1 MNNITHANMV
11 QATADLANTS
21 NARAENEVENDKRDM
36 LANYAQ
42 RMSNPNLSALRAQNP
57 FLSIVPFPNS
67 IINVMLPA
75 GGSPVDV
82 FLPEGTK
89 YINIRATG
97 EYFVSR
103 NGNAQIPTSTI
114 SNDGRGCSFD
124 SSQYVYVEELHS
136 FSIISSVA
144 NNAVCISC
152 YQQL

>member
-1 MNNITHANMV
+1 MTIPTHAQIV
-11 QATADLANTS
+11 QSTAELSKTTPAQ
-21 NARAENEVENDKRDM
+21 AENEIENDRIDT
-36 LANYAQ
+36 LVEVSQ
-42 RMSNPNLSALRAQNP
+42 RMSNPKLSALRAQNP
-57 FLSIVPFPNS
+57 FLPIVPFPNS

-75 GGSPVDV
+75 GGSPVDIY
-82 FLPEGTK
+82 LPEGTK

-103 NGNAQIPTSTI
+103 NGNAQIPTSSI

-124 SSQYVYVEELHS
+124 SSQYVYVEELRS

-144 NNAVCISC
+144 NNSVCVSC

>member
-1 MNNITHANMV
+1 MTIPTHAQIV
-11 QATADLANTS
+11 QSTAELSKTTPTQ
-21 NARAENEVENDKRDM
+21 AENEIENDRVDT
-36 LANYAQ
+36 LVEVSQ
-42 RMSNPNLSALRAQNP
+42 RMSNPKLSALRAQNP
-57 FLSIVPFPNS
+57 FLPIVPFPNS

-75 GGSPVDV
+75 GGSPLDIY
-82 FLPEGTK
+82 LPEGTK

-103 NGNAQIPTSTI
+103 NGNAQIPTSNI

-124 SSQYVYVEELHS
+124 SAHFVYVEELRS

-144 NNAVCISC
+144 NNSVCISC

>member
-1 MNNITHANMV
+1 MTTPTHAQIV
-11 QATADLANTS
+11 RSTAELSKTTPTQ
-21 NARAENEVENDKRDM
+21 AENEIENDRIDT
-36 LANYAQ
+36 LVEVSQ
-42 RMSNPNLSALRAQNP
+42 RMSNPKLSALRAQNP
-57 FLSIVPFPNS
+57 FLPIVPFPNS

-75 GGSPVDV
+75 GGSPVDIY
-82 FLPEGTK
+82 LPEGTK

-103 NGNAQIPTSTI
+103 NGNAQIPTSSI

-124 SSQYVYVEELHS
+124 SSQYVYVEELRS

-144 NNAVCISC
+144 NNSVCISC

>member
-1 MNNITHANMV
+1 MSTPTHAQIV
-11 QATADLANTS
+11 QSTAELSKTTPTQ
-21 NARAENEVENDKRDM
+21 AENEIENDRVDT
-36 LANYAQ
+36 LVEVSQ
-42 RMSNPNLSALRAQNP
+42 RMSNPKLSALRAQNP
-57 FLSIVPFPNS
+57 FLPIVPFPNS

-75 GGSPVDV
+75 GGSPLDIY
-82 FLPEGTK
+82 LPEGTK

-103 NGNAQIPTSTI
+103 NGNAQIPTSSV

-124 SSQYVYVEELHS
+124 SSQYVYVEELRS

-144 NNAVCISC
+144 NNSVCISC

>member
-1 MNNITHANMV
+1 MSTPTHAQIV
-11 QATADLANTS
+11 QSTAELSKTTPMQ
-21 NARAENEVENDKRDM
+21 AENEIENDRVDT
-36 LANYAQ
+36 LVEVSQ
-42 RMSNPNLSALRAQNP
+42 RMSNPKLSALRAQNP
-57 FLSIVPFPNS
+57 FLPIVPFPNS

-75 GGSPVDV
+75 GGSPLDIY
-82 FLPEGTK
+82 LPEGTK

-103 NGNAQIPTSTI
+103 NGNAQIPTSSI

-124 SSQYVYVEELHS
+124 SSQYVYVEELRS

-144 NNAVCISC
+144 NNSVCISC

>member
-1 MNNITHANMV
+1 MTIPTHAQIV
-11 QATADLANTS
+11 QSTAELSKTTPAQ
-21 NARAENEVENDKRDM
+21 AENEIENDRVDT
-36 LANYAQ
+36 LVEVSQ
-42 RMSNPNLSALRAQNP
+42 RMSNPKLSALRAQNP
-57 FLSIVPFPNS
+57 FLPIVPFPNS

-75 GGSPVDV
+75 GGSPLDIY
-82 FLPEGTK
+82 LPEGTK

-103 NGNAQIPTSTI
+103 NGNAQIPTSSI

-124 SSQYVYVEELHS
+124 SSQYVYVEELRS

-144 NNAVCISC
+144 SNSVCISC

>member
-1 MNNITHANMV
+1 MIKVTHADMV
-11 QATADLANTS
+11 QATADLAHTS
-21 NARAENEVENDKRDM
+21 NARAENEVEKDKRDM

-57 FLSIVPFPNS
+57 FLPIVPFPNS

-75 GGSPVDV
+75 GGSPIDV